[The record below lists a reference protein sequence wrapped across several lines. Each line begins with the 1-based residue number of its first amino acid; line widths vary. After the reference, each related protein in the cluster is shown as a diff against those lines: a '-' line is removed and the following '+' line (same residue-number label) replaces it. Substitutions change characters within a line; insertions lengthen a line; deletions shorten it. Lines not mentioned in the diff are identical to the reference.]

1 MTASTTTQT
10 DVQPADRRGRRMPA
24 LYLLIGALSW
34 PVIRFVFRTRWRDA
48 RAVPARGGAVVASN
62 HISNFDP
69 WPLALGLFP
78 GRTLR
83 FMAKI
88 ELFRGP
94 LAPILRALGGFPVD
108 RSAPDRQALAIA
120 VQLCRDGELVVMFPE
135 GTRRSKGL
143 RKKLAPQPHTGAA
156 RIALRAGVPL
166 VPVAVRGTDRL
177 RRLGPL
183 RVAYGPPVD
192 VADLASLDRRSAAE
206 VATGR
211 LMDAIAELEAE
222 LAASAR

>member
-1 MTASTTTQT
+1 VTATTTTHT
-10 DVQPADRRGRRMPA
+10 DAHPAGERGRKMPA
-24 LYLLIGALSW
+24 LYLVVGALSW
-34 PVIRFVFRTRWRDA
+34 PVIRFVFRTRWRDR
-48 RAVPARGGAVVASN
+48 RAVPAQGGAVVASN

-83 FMAKI
+83 FMAKV

-108 RSAPDRQALAIA
+108 RSVPDRQALAVA

-135 GTRRSKGL
+135 GTRRSKGM
-143 RKKLAPQPHTGAA
+143 RKKHEAQPHTGAA

-166 VPVAVRGTDRL
+166 VPVAVWGTDRL
-177 RRLGPL
+177 SRLGPL
-183 RVAYGPPVD
+183 RVAYGDPVV

-206 VATGR
+206 EATRR
-211 LMDAIAELEAE
+211 LMDAIARLEAE